1 MNTPTSKLEVLDT
14 LKYQLKRRRESV
26 RLAGITYSDDADK
39 VYIGEDI
46 GKLDVVIRI
55 IHDMDWFS

>member
-26 RLAGITYSDDADK
+26 RLAGITSSDDADK